1 MKEWWTPLKAVRKRI
16 GFIRL
21 WKWMKWGFLVGLVF
35 GLIVLCLARMI
46 PMSDHVEWSISLFFL
61 GGLMG
66 FGIGLWQWPSWTEVI
81 HQTDRILQLQESLVT
96 SWEMQKQEGA
106 IISMQRRDAL
116 RRLHESLP
124 TLSQKLPFDWGN
136 LREAFLGFTLLTSMV
151 ALILIPNPLTEIAQ
165 KREQEKKVIEQ
176 AKEKIAALEKR
187 AHQDQEI
194 DLQTKQK
201 LQQELRHL
209 LEQLKESST
218 LERALEEIAKSE
230 EKLNVLEQM
239 QQISK
244 SDQTLLQALQEN
256 RKLSSLHELIHESE
270 DLDLI
275 QKKSEEAYQTLTEE
289 EKEQLSNRLK
299 QVDSPN
305 QVAEKIE
312 RDAPDAKESFG
323 QMVSSASQSIQ
334 QQQKNTASINHTR
347 QTLQESKDQILVAL
361 RPGSPNSQTNADNPP
376 NPIPSDQK
384 QTGRSQQQEKQN
396 QQNASNHANTEHSE
410 NHDQP
415 RPQPGSDM
423 RIYIP
428 FSKITGKGKTEVVGG
443 PTQEGPEQHSERL
456 STERGTTLPY
466 HEVFARYQSELRE
479 AIERGELPSEW
490 QPMIRDYFSSI
501 EP

>member
-1 MKEWWTPLKAVRKRI
+1 M
-16 GFIRL
+16 
-21 WKWMKWGFLVGLVF
+21 
-35 GLIVLCLARMI
+35 
-46 PMSDHVEWSISLFFL
+46 
-61 GGLMG
+61 
-66 FGIGLWQWPSWTEVI
+66 
-81 HQTDRILQLQESLVT
+81 
-96 SWEMQKQEGA
+96 
-106 IISMQRRDAL
+106 
-116 RRLHESLP
+116 
-124 TLSQKLPFDWGN
+124 
-136 LREAFLGFTLLTSMV
+136 
-151 ALILIPNPLTEIAQ
+151 
-165 KREQEKKVIEQ
+165 
-176 AKEKIAALEKR
+176 
-187 AHQDQEI
+187 
-194 DLQTKQK
+194 
-201 LQQELRHL
+201 
-209 LEQLKESST
+209 
-218 LERALEEIAKSE
+218 ERALEEIAKSE

-384 QTGRSQQQEKQN
+384 QTR
-396 QQNASNHANTEHSE
+396 A
-410 NHDQP
+410 
-415 RPQPGSDM
+415 
-423 RIYIP
+423 
-428 FSKITGKGKTEVVGG
+428 FSTTRKAE
-443 PTQEGPEQHSERL
+443 
-456 STERGTTLPY
+456 STECL
-466 HEVFARYQSELRE
+466 QSCQYR
-479 AIERGELPSEW
+479 A
-490 QPMIRDYFSSI
+490 F
-501 EP
+501 